1 MTAEEFW
8 SSTPREFAAHAKLLD
23 RGHSMLASL
32 LAARH
37 NGPMIRRDE
46 KPWIYEMFMP
56 GYEPPKST
64 PELLAAK
71 SQLDFEL
78 LRGRMHKPTP
88 KELEMQR
95 SIAQRMARGVRE
107 VTAGTKSI
115 DAADGF
121 GSYIDKGSTSDAYTN
136 IKGIEARR
144 QNYSKDYY
152 R

>member
-1 MTAEEFW
+1 MTPEEFW
-8 SSTPREFAAHAKLLD
+8 NGTPREFDAHVKLLS
-23 RGHSMLASL
+23 REASAVASL
-32 LAARH
+32 LAALH
-37 NGPMIRRDE
+37 NGPMIRKDE

-95 SIAQRMARGVRE
+95 AIAQRMARARQASEQGMSGDV
-107 VTAGTKSI
+107 I
-115 DAADGF
+115 QN
-121 GSYIDKGSTSDAYTN
+121 IMKGLL
-136 IKGIEARR
+136 
-144 QNYSKDYY
+144 
-152 R
+152 